1 LQKKDGELAGFAR
14 ATDDGFLAINGHQIT
29 LTNFEAH
36 VGSTYHRPAEHTFL
50 LDGTTLK
57 QQQQR
62 HGGAASSSSYGPA
75 SRNRYRS
82 SASLVPLH
90 HHHQPPVIDLL
101 DDDNDDYCYVCGLGG
116 DLICCESCPATYHAE
131 CCNTATTTTTTDD
144 DAWYC
149 HKCRCDVCGEGI
161 PADTSSLV
169 SPGVVWVQCDP
180 KRTPSNVLLNRKP
193 SAAVY
198 SSNNTT
204 FRWQGNNKNYG
215 TNDDNG
221 GGTSVERKKSK
232 VSSSAASASA
242 GVDLVN
248 LSGIHSVVASAK
260 SLVTRAEIL
269 SPSGGGG
276 VDNSD
281 PAAAAAA
288 AAAAVEGVQQ
298 CIRCPV
304 TGHCRH
310 LHCTTQAVQHQVNDT
325 TAATGTGTTGTGI
338 TPTRPYFSS
347 QKAAEHSLN
356 MAAIAAAGVI
366 PIGIF
371 QDHSLGQD
379 IMEEEKEEGGNGNG
393 ISKEGVGAAAAAAP
407 PMTGPVHSK
416 DKSNHLPSSPPIVY
430 FQLIRGAAVASS
442 SSCTG
447 FTPAYTDDQKKD
459 LRLILSATRAII
471 QECYAPIVDSRTGAD
486 IIPWLLRG
494 ASFDHGRVDFSSFY
508 TGVLYV
514 DHSVVGVVCLR
525 TSGPA
530 GPAEV
535 PVFCI
540 RPEVQRQGLGTLLLG
555 VVEKII
561 VECSNSSDNDN
572 SLNSPP
578 LNNTTPT
585 TTTTPPILIATP
597 AFKLPYEPVIP
608 HMLPVGTILT
618 TAINA
623 ADGAGAVNGN
633 AGDTDI
639 SGTMD
644 IAGTVPSPHLPPST
658 TTTTKTSYHGPL
670 MQRLWKYQVATK
682 HQATLISHYATVHLP
697 GVMYAV
703 KDVSGPA
710 RVLDN
715 FVLPSRLVWNKE
727 KEGETGFDVK
737 RLIGLGFIVKDE
749 GLVERGDGGSVPL
762 PPMRGVPLATTT
774 TTTASGGGGGGNKGI
789 DNSND
794 EMMVDVVVKREPM
807 DVGSGR
813 SGPPGVEL
821 PVPAVEGRPL
831 QPTGMIH
838 PTMMDRLLGFKKE
851 AGGGT

>member
-1 LQKKDGELAGFAR
+1 M
-14 ATDDGFLAINGHQIT
+14 
-29 LTNFEAH
+29 
-36 VGSTYHRPAEHTFL
+36 
-50 LDGTTLK
+50 
-57 QQQQR
+57 
-62 HGGAASSSSYGPA
+62 
-75 SRNRYRS
+75 
-82 SASLVPLH
+82 
-90 HHHQPPVIDLL
+90 L

-131 CCNTATTTTTTDD
+131 CCNISTTTTTDD

-198 SSNNTT
+198 ISQNTT
-204 FRWQGNNKNYG
+204 VRWKDNNKNKG
-215 TNDDNG
+215 TDDDDNG
-221 GGTSVERKKSK
+221 GTSVKRKKSK
-232 VSSSAASASA
+232 SSSASP

-260 SLVTRAEIL
+260 SLITRAEV
-269 SPSGGGG
+269 SPSEGGRA
-276 VDNSD
+276 DNSD
-281 PAAAAAA
+281 SAAAM
-288 AAAAVEGVQQ
+288 EGVQQ

-310 LHCTTQAVQHQVNDT
+310 LHCTTRALQQEHQVNGSTTTTTTTTT
-325 TAATGTGTTGTGI
+325 TAI

-371 QDHSLGQD
+371 QEHSLGED
-379 IMEEEKEEGGNGNG
+379 IIEEEEEGGNGNDIG
-393 ISKEGVGAAAAAAP
+393 KEAAAAAAP
-407 PMTGPVHSK
+407 PMTGPVHIK
-416 DKSNHLPSSPPIVY
+416 DKNNHPPSSPPIVY
-430 FQLIRGAAVASS
+430 FQLIRGAAVAFS

-459 LRLILSATRAII
+459 LRLILSAARAIV
-471 QECYAPIVDSRTGAD
+471 QECYAPILDSRTGAD

-494 ASFDHGRVDFSSFY
+494 ASFDNGRVDFSSFY

-561 VECSNSSDNDN
+561 VECSSNSSDNNN

-578 LNNTTPT
+578 LNNITPT
-585 TTTTPPILIATP
+585 TTTPPPLLIATP
-597 AFKLPYEPVIP
+597 AFKLPYKPVIP

-618 TAINA
+618 TTINA
-623 ADGAGAVNGN
+623 AAGGGGAGNGN
-633 AGDTDI
+633 AG
-639 SGTMD
+639 
-644 IAGTVPSPHLPPST
+644 TVPPPVPVPSSHLPPPT
-658 TTTTKTSYHGPL
+658 TPKTSYHGPL

-703 KDVSGPA
+703 KDVGVPA
-710 RVLDN
+710 RVLDS
-715 FVLPSRLVWNKE
+715 FVLPDRLVWNKE
-727 KEGETGFDVK
+727 KGGETGVDVK

-749 GLVERGDGGSVPL
+749 GLVERGDGGTVPL
-762 PPMRGVPLATTT
+762 APMKGVPLATTT
-774 TTTASGGGGGGNKGI
+774 STTTTTSTGGGGGGGGGGKKGK
-789 DNSND
+789 DNHNG

-807 DVGSGR
+807 DVGNGR

-838 PTMMDRLLGFKKE
+838 PTMMDRLSEFMKE
-851 AGGGT
+851 AGGGRP